1 MTSLIE
7 LQTAIVARLTG
18 DEYLMGIVS
27 GVYDDVPQDAESPY
41 VVVGEAS
48 EAAMNTFNRKG
59 RESTLTIHIYSEYE
73 GFKEGLRI
81 LERLTDL
88 LDGEPLTLA
97 TQQLIHLIFDNVQTI
112 DGETFKH
119 LPVTFRAVVQE

>member
-7 LQTAIVARLTG
+7 LQTAIVSRLTG
-18 DEYLMGIVS
+18 DEYLMDIVS
-27 GVYDDVPQDAESPY
+27 GIYDDVPQDAESPY

-48 EAAMNTFNRKG
+48 ETAMNTFNRKG

-81 LERLTDL
+81 LERLTEL

-97 TQQLIHLIFDNVQTI
+97 TQHLVHLIFDNVQTI